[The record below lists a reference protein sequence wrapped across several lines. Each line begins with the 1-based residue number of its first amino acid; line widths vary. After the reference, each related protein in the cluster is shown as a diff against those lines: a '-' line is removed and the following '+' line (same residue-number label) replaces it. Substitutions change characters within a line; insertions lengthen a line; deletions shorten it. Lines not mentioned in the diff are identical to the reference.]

1 MQAAEVMHGLNE
13 GYAGAGGCAGG
24 QLEAILNAHSVK

>member
-13 GYAGAGGCAGG
+13 GYAGAGVRAGG
-24 QLEAILNAHSVK
+24 QLQTIVNAHAV